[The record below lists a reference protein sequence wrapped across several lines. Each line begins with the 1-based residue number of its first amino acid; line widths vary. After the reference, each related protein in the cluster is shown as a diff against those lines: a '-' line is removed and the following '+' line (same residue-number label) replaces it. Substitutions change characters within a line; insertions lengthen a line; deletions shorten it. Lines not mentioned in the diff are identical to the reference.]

1 MRSLDLNL
9 EIEYTQN
16 EVIAMA
22 DYKKMDIT
30 LFNACTDAVRRLQR
44 MKVGSALDSL
54 IQAQRETEERYICGQ
69 EGEEMKE

>member
-1 MRSLDLNL
+1 MRSFDLNL

-30 LFNACTDAVRRLQR
+30 LFNACTDAVRQLQR
-44 MKVGSALDSL
+44 MKVGSALDLL
-54 IQAQRETEERYICGQ
+54 IQAQRETEKGYIYRQ
-69 EGEEMKE
+69 EKEMKE